1 MPKPQSRSKFNIN
14 QENAKLRF
22 MLTSVEIA
30 LDAVMSKYGLSN
42 DDVIAILKEKQANPV
57 EPATET
63 VQHAQ

>member
-1 MPKPQSRSKFNIN
+1 MKPQSRSKFNIN

-42 DDVIAILKEKQANPV
+42 DDVIAILKDKQAKPV
-57 EPATET
+57 EPATEVT
-63 VQHAQ
+63 AQ

>member
-1 MPKPQSRSKFNIN
+1 MKPQSRSKFNIN

-42 DDVIAILKEKQANPV
+42 DDVIDIIKDKQAKPV
-57 EPATET
+57 EPATEVT
-63 VQHAQ
+63 VQ